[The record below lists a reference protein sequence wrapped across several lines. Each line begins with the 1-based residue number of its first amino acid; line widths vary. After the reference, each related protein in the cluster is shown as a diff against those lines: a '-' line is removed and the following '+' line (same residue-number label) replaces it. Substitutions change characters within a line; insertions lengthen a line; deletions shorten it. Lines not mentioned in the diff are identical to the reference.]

1 MGGAIDIEEWS
12 RGLVARAPAAS
23 KYGKL
28 HLDYAAAFRQ
38 TQLTSFVIDAVTATF
53 LLRSDKA
60 DSDTGRAL
68 LFDFR
73 EYLTSFN
80 EVTNALDERVIRLIP
95 RLQHLLDCLKPENRK
110 PVVEAVFRLGTME
123 RASMS
128 WLTKTVSDAVCT
140 LKLVN
145 NTNFLE
151 AVRLL
156 NVAVTPRL
164 RGRGR
169 AQLTEIKYEP
179 QAKVSGS
186 SIQTSSFVCV

>member
-1 MGGAIDIEEWS
+1 MGGATDIEEWS
-12 RGLVARAPAAS
+12 RGLVARAPAS

-38 TQLTSFVIDAVTATF
+38 TQLTSLVIDAVTATF

-169 AQLTEIKYEP
+169 AQLTEIKCEP

>member
-60 DSDTGRAL
+60 DS
-68 LFDFR
+68 FR
-73 EYLTSFN
+73 EYLCSFN
-80 EVTNALDERVIRLIP
+80 AETHALDDRVIRLVP
-95 RLQHLLDCLKPENRK
+95 RLQDLLGFLKPENRK
-110 PVVEAVFRLGTME
+110 PVVEAVFRLGTMD
-123 RASMS
+123 RASMT
-128 WLTKTVSDAVCT
+128 WLTKTVSGVVCK
-140 LKLVN
+140 LKFEN
-145 NTNFLE
+145 NTNLSE

-156 NVAVTPRL
+156 NQADPPRL
-164 RGRGR
+164 RGRR
-169 AQLTEIKYEP
+169 AQVTEIKDDP
-179 QAKVSGS
+179 PAKVSDS

>member
-12 RGLVARAPAAS
+12 RGLVARAPATS
-23 KYGKL
+23 PYGKL

-38 TQLTSFVIDAVTATF
+38 TQLTSLVIDAVTATF

-73 EYLTSFN
+73 EYLCSFN
-80 EVTNALDERVIRLIP
+80 AVTNALDDRVIRLIP

-110 PVVEAVFRLGTME
+110 PVVEAVFRLGTMD
-123 RASMS
+123 RASMT
-128 WLTKTVSDAVCT
+128 WLTKTVSGVVFK
-140 LKLVN
+140 LKFVN
-145 NTNFLE
+145 NTNFSE

-156 NVAVTPRL
+156 NVAVTPRP

-179 QAKVSGS
+179 PAKVSGS